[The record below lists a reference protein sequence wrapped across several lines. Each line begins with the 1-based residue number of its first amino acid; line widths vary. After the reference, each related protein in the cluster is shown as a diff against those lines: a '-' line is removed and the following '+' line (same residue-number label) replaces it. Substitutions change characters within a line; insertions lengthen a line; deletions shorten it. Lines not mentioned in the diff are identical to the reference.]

1 MREDPELDNIPTQM
15 QSAEPPV
22 LQLAEE
28 VPGAHAAGQVELPL
42 AVDAEDVLKH
52 PGRSVKKE
60 LAVGQG
66 VGVANGDDFI

>member
-1 MREDPELDNIPTQM
+1 M
-15 QSAEPPV
+15 QRAEPPV
-22 LQLAEE
+22 LQLSEE

-52 PGRSVKKE
+52 PGRPVKKE

-66 VGVANGDDFI
+66 VGVANRDDFI